1 MKNIK
6 EISFPNTTEGCNRSC
21 FIVGIS
27 CDEIRQITKN
37 GEMAGIAWFQIIKD
51 GKVIAEIKESVC
63 DIFGED
69 ELPKVSF

>member
-1 MKNIK
+1 
-6 EISFPNTTEGCNRSC
+6 
-21 FIVGIS
+21 
-27 CDEIRQITKN
+27 
-37 GEMAGIAWFQIIKD
+37 MAGIAWFQIIKD